1 MISRFQ
7 KLDSRLTLAGSVQYL
22 VIAALPVLS
31 LSGCWAMASQLSSLR
46 PVSALVPHI
55 MVRAVAADALIQQV
69 QKRLDPAHPLETESI
84 SVGGLGP
91 VRLGMTIQ
99 EAANAAQVS
108 FVVAPLTQ
116 SPECKYY
123 LPEVFSPE
131 KAMPTAPIDGIGL
144 MVVNDQVIRIDIW
157 PDSSIKT
164 VGGLGIGSTR
174 AEIEAAYDAEIEVTP
189 RPYTKG
195 NYLTLTPD
203 ASGSNLYSLVFET
216 DESDRVTQF
225 RAGQLPAVTWTEG
238 CS

>member
-1 MISRFQ
+1 MISRFR
-7 KLDSRLTLAGSVQYL
+7 RLYSQPMLAKSMQHL
-22 VIAALPVLS
+22 AIAALPVLS
-31 LSGCWAMASQLSSLR
+31 LGGCLAMASQLSPLR
-46 PVSALVPHI
+46 PMSAVVPHI
-55 MVRAVAADALIQQV
+55 MVRAVAVDAFIERL
-69 QKRLDPAHPLETESI
+69 QKRLDTVHPLETESI

-123 LPEVFSPE
+123 LPEIFNPE
-131 KAMPTAPIDGIGL
+131 KGIRTAPIDGIGL

-164 VGGLGIGSTR
+164 ISGLGIGSTR
-174 AEIEAAYDAEIEVTP
+174 AEIESVYDAKIEVTP
-189 RPYTKG
+189 HPYTQG
-195 NYLTLTPD
+195 SYLTLTPD

-216 DESDRVTQF
+216 DESGQVTQF